1 MKRPGIVSF
10 NAIINLFFGLV
21 FTFINLLVIS
31 QSNPHQGGSAWHF
44 WEWDWDVIKVIG
56 PLTVLS
62 IASILVF
69 FGLWRLRPWGRTL
82 FIILNIVLAVLV
94 AALVL
99 FGGLE
104 STVAK
109 IVLSVLVLIFIT
121 APLGMSRPEI
131 KEAFRVF

>member
-10 NAIINLFFGLV
+10 NAIINLFFGVV

-56 PLTVLS
+56 PLTILS
-62 IASILVF
+62 IASIMVF

-82 FIILNIVLAVLV
+82 FIILNIVLALLV
-94 AALVL
+94 AALVI

-104 STVAK
+104 SRTGK
-109 IVLSVLVLIFIT
+109 IVLSVLVLVFIT
-121 APLGMSRPEI
+121 APLGMSRPEV
-131 KEAFRVF
+131 KEAFRV